1 MLCVCPVQFSCF
13 WALVPGFSEELDR
26 RYFNQKGQE
35 QTAMDVSL
43 EPLAL
48 VSEMIFHG
56 ALQDFW

>member
-48 VSEMIFHG
+48 GF
-56 ALQDFW
+56 QR

>member
-1 MLCVCPVQFSCF
+1 
-13 WALVPGFSEELDR
+13 VPGFSEELDR